1 MTLPLSTRPRDVL
14 DVSRLPT
21 YAFGSRSVISWGTL
35 GFMVIEGALFVLLI
49 VSYFYLRSRSP
60 QWPLG
65 AHPPAL
71 FWGTLNLAFLLV
83 SSIPNQLA
91 KRAAERLDLKAVRL
105 WMSVC
110 LVFGIAFIWIR
121 VYEFRALNVWWDYNA
136 YGSLVWVLLGFH
148 TVHLLTDEVD
158 SAVLAAV
165 MFIGPLEESRFVD
178 VSENSLYWYFVLGSW
193 VPIYAVIYVAPRI

>member
-1 MTLPLSTRPRDVL
+1 MTGPLSTRPRDVL
-14 DVSRLPT
+14 DVSALPT

-49 VSYFYLRSRSP
+49 VSYLYLRSRSTL
-60 QWPLG
+60 WPLG
-65 AHPPAL
+65 AHPPVM
-71 FWGTLNLAFLLV
+71 FWGTLNLGLLLI
-83 SSIPNQLA
+83 SSVPNQLA
-91 KRAAERLDLKAVRL
+91 KRAAERLDLRAVRL
-105 WMSVC
+105 WMVVC
-110 LVFGIAFIWIR
+110 LLFGVAFIWIR
-121 VYEFRALNVWWDYNA
+121 VYEFRGLNVWWDYNA
-136 YGSLVWVLLGFH
+136 YGSLVWALLGFH

-193 VPIYAVIYVAPRI
+193 VPIYAVVYLAPRI